1 MKISEMSLEDR
12 QRMVSDLSFRMLFY
26 FEIDQESVN
35 EFWETAGLG
44 IEAKKRA

>member
-12 QRMVSDLSFRMLFY
+12 QRMVSDLSFRMRFY
-26 FEIDQESVN
+26 FKIDRESVK
-35 EFWETAGLG
+35 EFWETVGLG

>member
-12 QRMVSDLSFRMLFY
+12 QRMVNDLSFRMLFY
-26 FEIDQESVN
+26 FKIDRESVN
-35 EFWETAGLG
+35 EFWETVGLG